1 MVPVA
6 KHLEPLK
13 GGKIPVEILVRGKD
27 EAANFQIFKDLAEVI
42 KKSGKKVGAIAK
54 DSAQGPF
61 VNDWRKVYPSE
72 VEGVEE
78 VDVTP
83 AFSAFLAIKDDTEL
97 VRPRSLQLYKKY
109 TNCVTVRKPCALPP
123 GLWLAL

>member
-1 MVPVA
+1 MVVA

-27 EAANFQIFKDLAEVI
+27 EAANSQIFKDLAEVI
-42 KKSGKKVGAIAK
+42 KKSGKKIGVIAK

-61 VNDWRKVYPSE
+61 VNDWKKVYPSE

-78 VDVTP
+78 VDVAP
-83 AFSAFLAIKDDTEL
+83 VFSSFLAIKDDAEL
-97 VRPRSLQLYKKY
+97 VRSQLQ
-109 TNCVTVRKPCALPP
+109 R
-123 GLWLAL
+123 